1 METTIKQLS
10 RRYHLQPDQRDL
22 QRELDDTVA
31 QAFDEGL
38 DVALAQLGI
47 DSREEI
53 CLRLVQ
59 VPLAFDPD
67 QSRQRNAELWSRHIA
82 EAIGAAL
89 AGRNGDAGNIV
100 RYPSRLHGLL
110 DFALEVS
117 AGRTGRA
124 WAWNQLGWCSLPDNP
139 APAEARRQLANALC
153 REPALLLPLFVR
165 LAEAGRLFPLL
176 RELPQADCRALLQGI
191 FTVAGVEPRW
201 LNSEAPEVPATER
214 GIVDGEIPAPV
225 ALRNS
230 VIARHLSESPRAL
243 PHHSAIPRRQWLL
256 LGLIELEP
264 ALFSRT
270 PGAIAAQ
277 LAAAEVQW
285 RRLTAEGIGE
295 VRRAPRL
302 QKTHDEYLEEVRGK
316 NIPSAEQQEST
327 FSNAVNLHSGLGEIG
342 DFHSDKAARERSAT
356 EHRKIIAPEEEGSE
370 ITALREIDVAEEA
383 IVDPRLEPATLHSE
397 WAGLFYLL
405 PLLDRIPTEEGIAF
419 ALAGSDEF
427 SRRSLAWVFFH
438 FFRRAFEYA
447 DCEDFPGEDP
457 SLRLLCN
464 LSVEEETPDFEDPED
479 GELEVLDIQ
488 VQRLFS
494 ALEASLPQPE
504 LSPGGRWRWLCQ
516 RGARLQLDPTW
527 AEVVFPL
534 QGLDTE
540 VRRAGLDLDPGYVR
554 WLGKVVKIR
563 YE

>member
-31 QAFDEGL
+31 QAFGEGL
-38 DVALAQLGI
+38 DLALARLGI

-53 CLRLVQ
+53 CLRLVR

-82 EAIGAAL
+82 EAIGVAL
-89 AGRNGDAGNIV
+89 AGRSGEAGNIV

-124 WAWNQLGWCSLPDNP
+124 WAWNQLGWCSLPDDP

-165 LAEAGRLFPLL
+165 LAEAGRLRPLL

-191 FTVAGVEPRW
+191 LITAGVEPRW
-201 LNSEAPEVPATER
+201 LNSEAPEIPSTER
-214 GIVDGEIPAPV
+214 GVVGGEIPAPV
-225 ALRNS
+225 ALGNS
-230 VIARHLSESPRAL
+230 VIARHLTESPRAL

-264 ALFSRT
+264 ALSSRT

-285 RRLTAEGIGE
+285 RRLTGEGSE
-295 VRRAPRL
+295 ELSSAPRL
-302 QKTHDEYLEEVRGK
+302 QKTHDESLEEVRGE
-316 NIPSAEQQEST
+316 NISSAEQQEST
-327 FSNAVNLHSGLGEIG
+327 FSNTGDLHRGLGEIG

-356 EHRKIIAPEEEGSE
+356 GRRKIIAPGAESSE
-370 ITALREIDVAEEA
+370 ITPLREIEVTEEA
-383 IVDPRLEPATLHSE
+383 SVDPRLEPATFHSE

-405 PLLDRIPTEEGIAF
+405 PMLDRILAEEGIAF
-419 ALAGSDEF
+419 ALAGDDEF
-427 SRRSLAWVFFH
+427 SRRSLGWVFFQ
-438 FFRRAFEYA
+438 FFRRAFECA
-447 DCEDFPGEDP
+447 DCEDFPAGDP
-457 SLRLLCN
+457 ALRLLCN
-464 LSVEEETPDFEDPED
+464 LPADEEMPDFEDPED
-479 GELEVLDIQ
+479 REVEILDTQ
-488 VQRLFS
+488 VRRLFS
-494 ALEASLPQPE
+494 ALEESLPQPE

-516 RGARLQLDPTW
+516 RGARLQLDPAW
-527 AEVVFPL
+527 AEVIFPL

-540 VRRAGLDLDPGYVR
+540 VRRAGLDLDQGYVR